1 MAFDNFEEYI
11 SPEQE
16 QILDG
21 LFMNSNNYYNID
33 VEELAS
39 LEKEFFDNLG
49 GLTSERAQE
58 IIDYLNENKIE
69 MDLDKQFNNRFL

>member
-1 MAFDNFEEYI
+1 MFDPFEEYI

-33 VEELAS
+33 VEELES

-69 MDLDKQFNNRFL
+69 MDLDKQFDSRFL

>member
-1 MAFDNFEEYI
+1 MFDPFEEYI

-21 LFMNSNNYYNID
+21 LFMNSNNFYNID

-39 LEKEFFDNLG
+39 LEKEYFDNIG
-49 GLTSERAQE
+49 GLTFSRAQE
-58 IIDYLNENKIE
+58 IIDYLCENKIE
-69 MDLDKQFNNRFL
+69 TDLDKQFNSRFL

>member
-1 MAFDNFEEYI
+1 MAFDPFEEYI

-21 LFMNSNNYYNID
+21 LFMNSNNFYNID
-33 VEELAS
+33 IEELAS

-49 GLTSERAQE
+49 GLTFERAQE
-58 IIDYLNENKIE
+58 MINYLNENKIE
-69 MDLDKQFNNRFL
+69 MDLDKQFNNRF

>member
-1 MAFDNFEEYI
+1 MAFDRFEEYI

>member
-1 MAFDNFEEYI
+1 MAFDPFEEYI

-21 LFMNSNNYYNID
+21 LFMNSNNFYNID
-33 VEELAS
+33 IEELAS

-49 GLTSERAQE
+49 GLTFERAQE
-58 IIDYLNENKIE
+58 IINYLNENKIE
-69 MDLDKQFNNRFL
+69 MDLDKQFNSRFL

>member
-1 MAFDNFEEYI
+1 MAFNPFEEYI

>member
-1 MAFDNFEEYI
+1 MFDPFEEYI

-69 MDLDKQFNNRFL
+69 MDLDKQFDSRFL

>member
-1 MAFDNFEEYI
+1 MFDPFEEYI

-39 LEKEFFDNLG
+39 LEREFFDNLG

-69 MDLDKQFNNRFL
+69 MDLDRQFNNRFL

>member
-1 MAFDNFEEYI
+1 MAFDNFIEYI